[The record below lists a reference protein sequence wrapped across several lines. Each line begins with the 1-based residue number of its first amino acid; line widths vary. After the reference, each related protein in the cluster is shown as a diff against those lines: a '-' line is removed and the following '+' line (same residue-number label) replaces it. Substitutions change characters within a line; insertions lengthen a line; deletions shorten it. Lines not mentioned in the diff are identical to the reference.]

1 MRLSRRG
8 FLETLA
14 AGGAAWATP
23 AWCAGEAAAERMILS
38 APLTHSDWM
47 LKPGMK
53 AGVDGVRHMLDACQ
67 ACGWSHV
74 YWRVFDAGQSTYRS
88 ALLAEASRPSDDNYF
103 NPQND
108 ADRAVLQ
115 KFSPG
120 TTPERAAEIMR
131 KLAAIDYAAFDSL
144 GAAVD
149 YGHSIGLKIH
159 AWASINEDDHGWGW
173 QSEFSKAH
181 PEFRW
186 MRRDG
191 RTYRSQLSF
200 AFSEVREYK
209 LGLVKELLAYDIDG
223 LFLDWIR
230 TGDVRDNPQTD
241 SAGVADS
248 GYERPNV
255 DAFRAEHGVDP
266 HDVEN
271 GDDRWV
277 RLRAAPQTE
286 FMRAVRKLID
296 AVSSEGRIGRLRDQS
311 EAGTRAPSNV
321 PIPVTVMVGHPWH
334 YRGLQDPIDGNLR
347 GLLLDVATWAREGL
361 MDSAIAA
368 GYYRAGGSA
377 PAAYR
382 ALAEETAGNVD
393 LWYYAW
399 VPQTPQEFEAQF
411 AEARELGA
419 QRLLFWEADYI
430 DDRPQAAALKA
441 AMSKQSQ

>member
-1 MRLSRRG
+1 MSMGVSRRG
-8 FLETLA
+8 FLGSLA
-14 AGGAAWATP
+14 AGAACSTP
-23 AWCAGEAAAERMILS
+23 ALIWGDSADEKMLLS

-47 LKPGMK
+47 LKPELK
-53 AGVDGVRHMLDACQ
+53 WGVEGVRQMLDACQ

-74 YWRVFDAGQSTYRS
+74 YWRAFDAGQSTYRS

-108 ADRAVLQ
+108 ADRAVMQ

-120 TTPERAAEIMR
+120 TTPERAAEVLR
-131 KLAAIDYAAFDSL
+131 KMAQIDYAKFDSL
-144 GAAVD
+144 AAAVD

-186 MRRDG
+186 VRRDG
-191 RTYRSQLSF
+191 RPYRSQLSF
-200 AFSEVREYK
+200 AFPEMREYK
-209 LGLVKELLAYDIDG
+209 LDLVKELLAYSIDG

-241 SAGVADS
+241 AVGVADS
-248 GYERPNV
+248 GYESPNV
-255 DAFRAEHGVDP
+255 EAFRAEHGIDP

-271 GDDRWV
+271 DDERWV
-277 RLRAAPQTE
+277 RTRATPQTE
-286 FMRAVRKLID
+286 FMRAVRKL
-296 AVSSEGRIGRLRDQS
+296 VGEHGKL
-311 EAGTRAPSNV
+311 V
-321 PIPVTVMVGHPWH
+321 PIAVMVGHPWH

-361 MDSAIAA
+361 MDAAIAA
-368 GYYRAGGSA
+368 GYYRAGGSTS
-377 PAAYR
+377 AAYR
-382 ALAEETAGNVD
+382 ALAKETASNVD

-399 VPQTPQEFEAQF
+399 LPQTPQEFETQF
-411 AEARELGA
+411 AEARGLGA
-419 QRLLFWEADYI
+419 KRLLFWEADYI
-430 DDRPQAAALKA
+430 DDRPQTAALKS
-441 AMSKQSQ
+441 AMSARARW